1 MLYDLE
7 ALRKLSDNDET
18 FILDMLQ
25 TFKKTAP
32 PICERMQAY
41 VAEQKFEPAGREAHK
56 MIPGVSFLGALQLK
70 EILITIEETAKSG
83 VEPHSMS
90 GLVSDA
96 VQKTMELIRCFETD
110 FPGKV

>member
-7 ALRKLSDNDET
+7 ALRKLSDNDEN

-25 TFKKTAP
+25 TFKRTAP

-41 VAEQKFEPAGREAHK
+41 VAEKKHEPAGREAHK
-56 MIPGVSFLGALQLK
+56 MIPGVSFLGAFHLK
-70 EILITIEETAKSG
+70 EILIRIEEMGKSG
-83 VEPHSMS
+83 EGSDQLPE
-90 GLVSDA
+90 LVSEA
-96 VQKTMELIRCFETD
+96 VNHTRELIQCFERD